1 MRAERLLDG
10 FPLHLL
16 TGTEPGAVIVVLDS
30 DRLGRLHQN
39 TVDGDWAWFRVLAP
53 GVLKRTNSTDR
64 LRAEF
69 DFQEFRAVYQIT
81 IDRLANPFGAAVEL
95 FRFRA
100 PERL

>member
-1 MRAERLLDG
+1 MR
-10 FPLHLL
+10 
-16 TGTEPGAVIVVLDS
+16 PGQVQLVFT